1 MQGIDQNLTSMI
13 QGHSILLYGTKGL
26 YDVSNPC
33 IIGIELVLYVLNST
47 MRSRD
52 PNLVPNGHL
61 TLSTQIS
68 KTQNARHQ
76 LCKYDICG
84 GGG

>member
-33 IIGIELVLYVLNST
+33 IIGIKLVLYVLNSVL
-47 MRSRD
+47 RSSD
-52 PNLVPNGHL
+52 PNWAPNCCFPPPIH
-61 TLSTQIS
+61 IS
-68 KTQNARHQ
+68 KM
-76 LCKYDICG
+76 
-84 GGG
+84 